1 MTLAVVDKWDVS
13 SHNTGQIVPQS
24 RKEIIVPRKPR
35 DVTDAELAVLRA
47 LWDQGPSTIRQLT
60 EILYP
65 NDVQTQYST
74 VKRLLARLESK
85 GYVQRD
91 RTAAVHVFQA
101 VVDRDQ
107 LVGRRLRA
115 LADSLCDG
123 SISPLL
129 THLANSESLTEEQQQ
144 ALFVLI
150 RDLRED
156 ARRKTGT

>member
-1 MTLAVVDKWDVS
+1 M
-13 SHNTGQIVPQS
+13 S
-24 RKEIIVPRKPR
+24 RKAK

-47 LWDQGPSTIRQLT
+47 LWDQGASTIRQLT
-60 EILYP
+60 EIIYP
-65 NDVQTQYST
+65 EDVQTQYST
-74 VKRLLARLESK
+74 VKRLLARLEAK
-85 GYVQRD
+85 GYVARD
-91 RTAAVHVFQA
+91 RTATVHVFRA

-129 THLANSESLTEEQQQ
+129 THLAKSESLTEAQQR
-144 ALFVLI
+144 ALVVLI
-150 RDLRED
+150 QDLGAD

>member
-1 MTLAVVDKWDVS
+1 M
-13 SHNTGQIVPQS
+13 
-24 RKEIIVPRKPR
+24 PRKPK

-60 EILYP
+60 EIIYP
-65 NDVQTQYST
+65 DDVQTQYST
-74 VKRLLARLESK
+74 VKRLLARLEGK
-85 GYVQRD
+85 EYVARD

-107 LVGRRLRA
+107 LVGRRLWA

-129 THLANSESLTEEQQQ
+129 TLLAKSESLTEEQQQ
-144 ALFVLI
+144 ALVVLI
-150 RDLRED
+150 QDLGED
-156 ARRKTGT
+156 ARGKTGT

>member
-1 MTLAVVDKWDVS
+1 MARNAK
-13 SHNTGQIVPQS
+13 
-24 RKEIIVPRKPR
+24 
-35 DVTDAELAVLRA
+35 DVTDAELAVLRV
-47 LWDQGPSTIRQLT
+47 LWDGGRATIRQLT
-60 EILYP
+60 EIIYP
-65 NDVQTQYST
+65 EDVPTQYST

-85 GYVQRD
+85 GYVARD

-129 THLANSESLTEEQQQ
+129 SHLANSESLTEEQQR

-150 RDLRED
+150 QDLGED
-156 ARRKTGT
+156 ARRKTGA